1 MNRKYIT
8 EIYFNIDESFDIN
21 TESNLCWKNMI
32 KIRVEYY

>member
-8 EIYFNIDESFDIN
+8 EIYFKIVENLYLN

-32 KIRVEYY
+32 KIIAEYY

>member
-8 EIYFNIDESFDIN
+8 EIYFKIDENLYLN

>member
-8 EIYFNIDESFDIN
+8 KIYFKIDGNLDLN

>member
-8 EIYFNIDESFDIN
+8 EIYFKIYEHLDLN
-21 TESNLCWKNMI
+21 TESNLYLNNMI

>member
-8 EIYFNIDESFDIN
+8 EIYFKIDENLYLN
-21 TESNLCWKNMI
+21 TESNLYLNNMI